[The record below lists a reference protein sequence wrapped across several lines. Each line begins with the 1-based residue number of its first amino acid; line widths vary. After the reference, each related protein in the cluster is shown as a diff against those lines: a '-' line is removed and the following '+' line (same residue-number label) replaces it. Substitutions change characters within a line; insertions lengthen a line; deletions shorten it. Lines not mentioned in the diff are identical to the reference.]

1 MNDVIWNRCDLE
13 QKLVRF
19 RNNHTAESQ
28 SDCTDSQWFESGCNK
43 GYYFIL
49 NCLCLIKTS
58 IDLFLKFATKNEGR
72 LKQRCILRY
81 GHVEWILER
90 LFLHVWIYNVSNIS
104 ISFGRKETKYV
115 LTFPYSV
122 LNRFCENLLE
132 KNTFL
137 FNIVL

>member
-1 MNDVIWNRCDLE
+1 MNDAIWNRCDLE

-28 SDCTDSQWFESGCNK
+28 SDCTDSQWFQSGCNK

-58 IDLFLKFATKNEGR
+58 IDLFLKFATNNEGR

-81 GHVEWILER
+81 RRVEWILGR

-104 ISFGRKETKYV
+104 ISFGRKEIKYV